1 MNWLVFHL
9 ISGQAFF
16 SGAALLIASALAS
29 LSSRSLAKRFAVLS
43 FLVGSLAI
51 VLSSSAIPYWYYGIA
66 GVVTLVWI
74 VSRFRPRWRKGAV
87 SAVVVVWIGAIAFEV
102 PYHLMPAFS
111 PSPNRS
117 ITIIGDSITAG
128 VEDGSET
135 WPKLLAAQHELEVQ
149 DISHVGET
157 TATAMKR
164 ANSHP
169 IESSLVI
176 VEIGG
181 NDLLGS
187 TTTTKFAA
195 DLEALLKHLQT
206 ADRQI
211 LMFELPLPPFFIE
224 YGRIQRSLAARHNVA
239 LIPKRVLLSIIAGN
253 GSTLDSIHLTQSG
266 HQDMADSVWC
276 VLQPAFEPGAR

>member
-1 MNWLVFHL
+1 
-9 ISGQAFF
+9 
-16 SGAALLIASALAS
+16 
-29 LSSRSLAKRFAVLS
+29 
-43 FLVGSLAI
+43 
-51 VLSSSAIPYWYYGIA
+51 
-66 GVVTLVWI
+66 
-74 VSRFRPRWRKGAV
+74 
-87 SAVVVVWIGAIAFEV
+87 
-102 PYHLMPAFS
+102 
-111 PSPNRS
+111 
-117 ITIIGDSITAG
+117 
-128 VEDGSET
+128 
-135 WPKLLAAQHELEVQ
+135 
-149 DISHVGET
+149 
-157 TATAMKR
+157 
-164 ANSHP
+164 
-169 IESSLVI
+169 VI